1 MKIRNVGFYWLLL
14 MTVLSMSW
22 SHLSLAQDAD
32 AGAEKVKPL
41 SKKMLRTVEKIIP
54 TIRHRNENE
63 FLELSMPLIKSTKP
77 EQLEVIDQMCS
88 DRGVTTVSEWFTELV
103 VDKVLQGIDPVRATS
118 NRQMARVVLFGVAD
132 GLEEFEQSLTRYVVM
147 QSPQEVPSGFQ
158 ESEKLFWDIY
168 VLHNEFDNN
177 SKKLQFANAILKR
190 HGKALKRQGGEALV
204 QRFAE
209 IKSRLEEKYKDIDE
223 RAAELRLQRFKVAH
237 QVLTAEENKD
247 NFELMLTSAMALE
260 QDGQVLAK
268 FFEDND
274 SISRESLLDINLPG
288 EIAGMLNSGREAGGE
303 VTKKANLFR
312 NGLHYWVRGRYG
324 AGPLTG
330 GLVKASN
337 ATSSV
342 KAMEL
347 LLMPK
352 LRDKPISSYHSE
364 EETSPG
370 YARRHHYTW
379 AAERRAV
386 RVVGGRTTSSTISS
400 ASRTTASSS
409 ATNVTRDFC

>member
-132 GLEEFEQSLTRYVVM
+132 GLEEFEQSLTRHVVM
-147 QSPQEVPSGFQ
+147 QSPQEVPTGFQ

-168 VLHNEFDNN
+168 VLHNEFDNS
-177 SKKLQFANAILKR
+177 SKKLQFANALLKR

-209 IKSRLEEKYKDIDE
+209 IKSRLEEQYKDIDE

-237 QVLTAEENKD
+237 QTLTDEENED
-247 NFELMLTSAMALE
+247 NFELLLTSAMALE
-260 QDGQVLAK
+260 QDGQVLTA
-268 FFEDND
+268 FFKDND
-274 SISRESLLDINLPG
+274 AISRESLSVESLSD
-288 EIAGMLNSGREAGGE
+288 EILSMLKSGREAGGE
-303 VTKKANLFR
+303 VTKKASLFR

-330 GLVKASN
+330 GLVKAPN
-337 ATSSV
+337 ATDSISS
-342 KAMEL
+342 MEL
-347 LLMPK
+347 LSMPK

-364 EETSPG
+364 EETTAG
-370 YARRHHYTW
+370 YDRRHHYTW
-379 AAERRAV
+379 AAEYRPV
-386 RVVGGRTTSSTISS
+386 RTVQGKTTS
-400 ASRTTASSS
+400 RTASST
-409 ATNVTRDFC
+409 TNSDRSERSETRFL

>member
-132 GLEEFEQSLTRYVVM
+132 GLEEFEQSLTRHVVM
-147 QSPQEVPSGFQ
+147 QSPQEVPTGFQ

-288 EIAGMLNSGREAGGE
+288 EIAGMLNSGREVGGE
-303 VTKKANLFR
+303 VTKKAC
-312 NGLHYWVRGRYG
+312 
-324 AGPLTG
+324 
-330 GLVKASN
+330 
-337 ATSSV
+337 
-342 KAMEL
+342 L
-347 LLMPK
+347 L
-352 LRDKPISSYHSE
+352 Y
-364 EETSPG
+364 TSP
-370 YARRHHYTW
+370 
-379 AAERRAV
+379 
-386 RVVGGRTTSSTISS
+386 SP
-400 ASRTTASSS
+400 
-409 ATNVTRDFC
+409 RD